1 MLHLLDRTAT
11 NDRQNGVRYDPPYC
25 YYEGGHL
32 KFNAKGTNKGSCSRY
47 DVCLCGRKGQSGSS
61 NGEHFNPARLLV
73 MTALVWLCSAHALCS
88 LNACCFR
95 GGLTNP
101 CAVVQRVRTR
111 RTRG

>member
-1 MLHLLDRTAT
+1 MLHLRDRTAT

-61 NGEHFNPARLLV
+61 NGEHLHRRAAPAWNPG
-73 MTALVWLCSAHALCS
+73 
-88 LNACCFR
+88 R
-95 GGLTNP
+95 GGGR
-101 CAVVQRVRTR
+101 AVHRTR
-111 RTRG
+111 RGLS